1 MVCVTDHRPSTA
13 ASIFLHDQ
21 RGVCRRSSHLR
32 ARGLAGRRPRAA
44 PRLRTKPALLPA
56 AGPDALREFHAS
68 PAGCCRG
75 ALRPHFYHVYAYCRW
90 ADDLADET
98 GDARAS
104 LELLDWWE
112 SNCTPVT
119 RAKRVIRCSSPWPI
133 RSGEFEI
140 PPEPFLALLVA
151 FRQDQR
157 ITRYE
162 TFDELLG
169 YCRNSADPVG
179 RLVLYLGRCH
189 DEPSGRLADAVC
201 TGLQLA
207 NFWQDVAGDWDRGR
221 IYLPLADCRRF
232 GYNEEDF
239 VARRASPEFRRL
251 LAFEVDRAERWLRD
265 GLPLV
270 EQLPGRLRGDVWLF
284 VHGGLKSWSG
294 SARSTTT
301 SGNVGPRSRGSTNCD
316 CCWAACVQPGRR
328 TPGKDAMSEGLE
340 ASYAY
345 CRQLTRQTAGNFY
358 YSFLVLPR
366 HKRQAMCA
374 LYAFARQTDD
384 LSDNSQPVELA
395 APHCSTGDCR
405 SNGPWTANRPAPS
418 CPRSST
424 RLRTTNSRRSGCT
437 P

>member
-1 MVCVTDHRPSTA
+1 MTSEAFAVDLREYGPEALAGAHAAGRVATA
-13 ASIFLHDQ
+13 DEA
-21 RGVCRRSSHLR
+21 RAYCRR
-32 ARGLAGRRPRAA
+32 LALTHYENFRVASW
-44 PRLRTKPALLPA
+44 LLP
-56 AGPDALREFHAS
+56 R
-68 PAGCCRG
+68 

-98 GDARAS
+98 GGGPRS

-112 SNCTPVT
+112 AQLHACYAGETRHPVFIALADT
-119 RAKRVIRCSSPWPI
+119 IR
-133 RSGEFEI
+133 EFEI
-140 PPEPFLALLVA
+140 PPQPFLALLTA

-162 TFDELLG
+162 SFEELLG

-189 DEPSGRLADAVC
+189 DEPNGRLADAVC

-284 VHGGLKSWSG
+284 VHGGLKILERIRKIDYDVWKRRPKVSRFDQLRLLLGCLS
-294 SARSTTT
+294 RSLA
-301 SGNVGPRSRGSTNCD
+301 G
-316 CCWAACVQPGRR
+316 GRR
-328 TPGKDAMSEGLE
+328 ERMP
-340 ASYAY
+340 
-345 CRQLTRQTAGNFY
+345 
-358 YSFLVLPR
+358 
-366 HKRQAMCA
+366 
-374 LYAFARQTDD
+374 
-384 LSDNSQPVELA
+384 
-395 APHCSTGDCR
+395 
-405 SNGPWTANRPAPS
+405 
-418 CPRSST
+418 
-424 RLRTTNSRRSGCT
+424 
-437 P
+437 